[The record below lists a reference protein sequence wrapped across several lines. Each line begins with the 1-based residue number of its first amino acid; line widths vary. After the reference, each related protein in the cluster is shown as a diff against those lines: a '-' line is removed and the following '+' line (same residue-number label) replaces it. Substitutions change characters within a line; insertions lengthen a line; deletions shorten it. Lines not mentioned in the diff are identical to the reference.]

1 MSADIEI
8 SPLSEKTAPCVAKLE
23 QELFSC
29 PFSEADLM
37 SYVSNEGWR
46 LFVATQNERVLG
58 YVSLVCVLDELSIA
72 NIATE
77 PQSRRMGVAS
87 RLMEHIICFA
97 KENGFTKIFLE
108 VRESNVGAI
117 ALYKKFGFLPVGVS
131 KNHYSQPRENAVLMN
146 LEL

>member
-8 SPLSEKTAPCVAKLE
+8 SPLSEKTVPCVAKLE
-23 QELFSC
+23 RELFSC

-37 SYVSNEGWR
+37 SYISNEGWR
-46 LFVATQNERVLG
+46 LFVATQNEHVVG

-87 RLMEHIICFA
+87 RLMEHILGFA